1 MTSKHYKD
9 LQVWQKSMDLVESIY
24 ILSGTLPK
32 EEQFGLSSQLRRAA
46 TSIPSNIAEGYTR
59 ASTKDYIRFLSIAR
73 GSAAEIET
81 QLEICK
87 RLAYFTEQQI
97 QISLNLV
104 NEISKMLTAM
114 ILKSGDKTK

>member
-32 EEQFGLSSQLRRAA
+32 EEQFDLSSQLRRAA

-114 ILKSGDKTK
+114 ILKLGDKTK

>member
-1 MTSKHYKD
+1 MTSIHYKD
-9 LQVWQKSMDLVESIY
+9 LQVWQISMDLVESIY

-114 ILKSGDKTK
+114 ILKLGDKTK

>member
-81 QLEICK
+81 LLEICK

-114 ILKSGDKTK
+114 ILKLGDKTQ

>member
-114 ILKSGDKTK
+114 ILKLGDKTK

>member
-114 ILKSGDKTK
+114 ILKLGDKAK